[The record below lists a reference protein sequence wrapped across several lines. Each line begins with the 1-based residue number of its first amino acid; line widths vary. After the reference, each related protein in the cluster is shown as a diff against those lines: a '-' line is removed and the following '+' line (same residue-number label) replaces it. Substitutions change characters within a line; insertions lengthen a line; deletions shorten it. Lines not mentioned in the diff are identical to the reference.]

1 MISVIGIGNGA
12 SAIAQKFSGTPQYEV
27 YALNDKVLK
36 NSKYKF
42 RLKKYDVPE
51 DYENNTPDL
60 TKFFANIRETVQVFI
75 VGSSYSSNYALGI
88 LEQLKEKE
96 IEIFYI
102 QPDVELL
109 TGIPKLVEAT
119 VFGVLQEYARSGLFK
134 SITLISN
141 LNLEQIVGEI
151 SIKNYFDSLNTSIYS
166 TIHYINFF
174 NHADPEIGNVAR
186 PAPINRIRTIG
197 FLNMK
202 DIKEKWLFDL
212 DIERE
217 LCYYLC
223 INKKK
228 LETESG
234 LHKKIVD
241 MLKEKPKNAF
251 RKISYAIYETDHKQ
265 DFGFCVA
272 HTNAIQQQKDLDK
285 LS

>member
-27 YALNDKVLK
+27 YTLNNKVLK
-36 NSKYKF
+36 NSKHKF
-42 RLKKYDVPE
+42 RLKKYDTPE
-51 DYENNTPDL
+51 EYENNTPDL
-60 TKFFANIRETVQVFI
+60 TKFFANIRQTVQVFI
-75 VGSSYSSNYALGI
+75 VGSSSSSNYALGI

-102 QPDVELL
+102 QPDIELL

-119 VFGVLQEYARSGLFK
+119 TFGVLQEYARSGLFK

-141 LNLEQIVGEI
+141 LNLEEVVGEI
-151 SIKNYFDSLNTSIYS
+151 SIKNYFDSLNSSIHS
-166 TIHYINFF
+166 TVHYINFF

-223 INKKK
+223 INKEK

-272 HTNAIQQQKDLDK
+272 HTNAIQQSKDLDK

>member
-27 YALNDKVLK
+27 YTLNDKVLK

-109 TGIPKLVEAT
+109 IGIPKLVEAT